1 MEINVE
7 EIINY
12 SGDVEYIKDA
22 KLSKYST
29 YGTGGKC
36 AVMVFPKDKRQFK
49 KAYELSEKYPVFVLG
64 NGSNVLVSDDGFD
77 GIVINTKKLDKI
89 TVRGNLITAECG
101 VPLRKVIDEAE
112 MNSLGGLEFAVNI
125 PASVGGGVSGN
136 CGCFNKTIGEYVS
149 FVEGLDGVY
158 NKANCEFAYR
168 RSIFSNKKPVYS
180 VCFLL
185 KVSECDIIEEKLR
198 KFSSLRAV
206 KQPKGKSCGSVF
218 LNDGY
223 FAGKLIDEAGL
234 KGYTIGDAS
243 VSQKHANF
251 IINNGKATS
260 QNIYDLIRYIKD
272 RVYRTSGVLLKEEVK
287 YIGEF
292 NGQHKSDV

>member
-1 MEINVE
+1 M
-7 EIINY
+7 
-12 SGDVEYIKDA
+12 
-22 KLSKYST
+22 
-29 YGTGGKC
+29 
-36 AVMVFPKDKRQFK
+36 
-49 KAYELSEKYPVFVLG
+49 
-64 NGSNVLVSDDGFD
+64 
-77 GIVINTKKLDKI
+77 
-89 TVRGNLITAECG
+89 
-101 VPLRKVIDEAE
+101 
-112 MNSLGGLEFAVNI
+112 
-125 PASVGGGVSGN
+125 
-136 CGCFNKTIGEYVS
+136 
-149 FVEGLDGVY
+149 
-158 NKANCEFAYR
+158 
-168 RSIFSNKKPVYS
+168 
-180 VCFLL
+180 L

-272 RVYRTSGVLLKEEVK
+272 RVYKTSGVLLKEEVK

>member
-1 MEINVE
+1 MEINLE

-12 SGDVEYIKDA
+12 LDGIECIKRA

-29 YGTGGKC
+29 YGTGGEC
-36 AVMVFPKDKRQFK
+36 MIMTFPKSKQEFKRI
-49 KAYELSEKYPVFVLG
+49 YDLSAKYPVFVLG
-64 NGSNVLVSDDGFD
+64 NGSNILVSDDGFN

-101 VPLRKVIDEAE
+101 VSLRRVIDEAE

-136 CGCFNKTIGEYVS
+136 CGCYNKTIGEYVS
-149 FVEGLDGVY
+149 FVEGLDGIY
-158 NKANCEFAYR
+158 NKSKCEFSYR
-168 RSIFSNKKPVYS
+168 KSIFSNKKPVYS

-185 KVSECDIIEEKLR
+185 KVSESDIIEEKLR

-206 KQPKGKSCGSVF
+206 KQPKGKNCGSVF

-234 KGYTIGDAS
+234 KGYTIGNAA

-251 IINNGKATS
+251 IINEGKATS
-260 QNIYDLIRYIKD
+260 QNVYDLIQYVKSQ
-272 RVYRTSGVLLKEEVK
+272 VYKKSGIILKEEVK

-292 NGQHKSDV
+292 NEQYKFDV

>member
-1 MEINVE
+1 MEIKVD
-7 EIINY
+7 EIINFLE
-12 SGDVEYIKDA
+12 GIEYVKNV

-29 YGTGGKC
+29 YGTGGEC
-36 AVMVFPKDKRQFK
+36 AIMTFPKNKQEFK
-49 KAYELSEKYPVFVLG
+49 KIYELSSKYPVFVLG
-64 NGSNVLVSDDGFD
+64 NGSNILVSDDGFN
-77 GIVINTKKLDKI
+77 GVVINTKKLNKI

-101 VPLRKVIDEAE
+101 ASLRKVIDEAE
-112 MNSLGGLEFAVNI
+112 MNSLGGMEFAVNI

-158 NKANCEFAYR
+158 NNAKCEFAYR
-168 RSIFSNKKPVYS
+168 KSIFSNKKPIYS

-185 KVSECDIIEEKLR
+185 KASECDIIEEKLR

-206 KQPKGKSCGSVF
+206 KQPKGKNCGSVF

-251 IINNGKATS
+251 ITNNGKATS
-260 QNIYDLIRYIKD
+260 QNVYDLIQYLKD
-272 RVYRTSGVLLKEEVK
+272 KVYKKSGILLKEEVK

-292 NGQHKSDV
+292 NGQYKFDV